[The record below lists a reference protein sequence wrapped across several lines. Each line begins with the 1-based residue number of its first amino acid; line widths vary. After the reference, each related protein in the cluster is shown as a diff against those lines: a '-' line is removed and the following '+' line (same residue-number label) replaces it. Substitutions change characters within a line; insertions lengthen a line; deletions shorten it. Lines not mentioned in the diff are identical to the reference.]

1 MNNSDIVDSY
11 SSSQDGGELPY
22 FVGKQYFSG
31 WLKTIGRFAM
41 PLLKRLGR
49 IGMKTAK
56 DVIMNDAK
64 ILPSLKANALSNF
77 QDVIPKF
84 NSMLGN
90 TQTIRKRKKTKS
102 RSNINKRYKGN
113 GTIFE

>member
-22 FVGKQYFSG
+22 FVGKQYGSG

-64 ILPSLKANALSNF
+64 ILPSLKANAISDF
-77 QDVIPKF
+77 QDVIPKV
-84 NSMLGN
+84 NSMLGDITN
-90 TQTIRKRKKTKS
+90 VRKRKTSK
-102 RSNINKRYKGN
+102 RHSNINKRYKGN